1 MCPSRRARP
10 LVSRLSSARVD
21 GVTSL
26 RLCQASYDAHAAE
39 YAQRLDP
46 TLAPA
51 VERLVELAGAR
62 RGIRLLDLA
71 TGTGAVARTAARTG
85 ASVAGV
91 DLSPGMLAIARELAP
106 EIDFRLADAH
116 ALPFEACEFDAVACG
131 LAVTHFGEP
140 DKALG
145 EALRVLREGGRFV
158 ASAWGGG
165 GGGTPSCGAVIEVL
179 KRYGASETGYR
190 LDEETWFDVQK
201 GGEVLRRA
209 GFAAVC
215 AQTERFSA
223 SFANAEEALEWALSW
238 PCGGARL
245 AQVDPA
251 DRGAL
256 IAEARGAVA
265 GTDLAWRFVFNFY
278 LAQRPESAAG
288 SR

>member
-1 MCPSRRARP
+1 
-10 LVSRLSSARVD
+10 VD
-21 GVTSL
+21 GATSL

-85 ASVAGV
+85 ASVVGV
-91 DLSPGMLAIARELAP
+91 DLSPGMLAVARELAP
-106 EIDFRLADAH
+106 EIEFRLADAH

-131 LAVTHFGEP
+131 LSVTHFGEP
-140 DKALG
+140 AKALG

-179 KRYGASETGYR
+179 KRYGASETGYK
-190 LDEETWFDVQK
+190 LDEETWFDVER
-201 GGEVLRRA
+201 GSEVLRRA
-209 GFAAVC
+209 GFAEVA
-215 AQTERFSA
+215 ARTEHFSGT
-223 SFANAEEALEWALSW
+223 FADAEEALQWALAW
-238 PCGGARL
+238 PCGAARL
-245 AQVDPA
+245 ARVDPA
-251 DRGAL
+251 DRDAV
-256 IAEARGAVA
+256 IAKAREVVA
-265 GTDLAWRFVFNFY
+265 ASHLFRRFVFNFY
-278 LAQRPESAAG
+278 LGQRPAPAAETP
-288 SR
+288 